1 MEFLTVSP
9 DGLNLTIRDEY
20 VKNGHVFFQLQN
32 NFLCPENILEL
43 PVRLLVML
51 ILYYHQDNLWRSLS
65 VDYLIYCLGKFIY
78 CLGEICLV
86 SR

>member
-1 MEFLTVSP
+1 MEFLTFSP

-32 NFLCPENILEL
+32 KFLCPENILEL

-51 ILYYHQDNLWRSLS
+51 ILYYHQDNL
-65 VDYLIYCLGKFIY
+65 
-78 CLGEICLV
+78 
-86 SR
+86 